1 MFTEL
6 QELVFGLNQF
16 QSVLFNLKI
25 TDMKTFKL
33 LFLMLV
39 FAGLMV
45 GCNKPE
51 DLVKDNDVQLKSA
64 QPVTVTVPFE
74 AHMLG
79 TPILIDFENS
89 ECAQQGNPVHVIAE
103 AEGTATH
110 MGKVHI
116 TFDFCAGGQDP
127 NITVPH
133 MTVGP
138 GSYELTAANGDKLF
152 LHTEGGAVI
161 FGRTEEH
168 PENVIDYWRYPYTIT
183 GGTGNFEGAAGEIF
197 SDDYDT
203 SLNDQSVHNWY
214 GTIKLVKGK
223 R

>member
-1 MFTEL
+1 
-6 QELVFGLNQF
+6 
-16 QSVLFNLKI
+16 
-25 TDMKTFKL
+25 MKLFKL
-33 LFLMLV
+33 LFFVLI
-39 FAGLMV
+39 FGGLIAS
-45 GCNKPE
+45 CNKDEVTPNNE
-51 DLVKDNDVQLKSA
+51 VLLKSA
-64 QPVTVTVPFE
+64 QPHTVTVPFE

-79 TPILIDFENS
+79 TPVLIDYENS
-89 ECAQQGNPVHVIAE
+89 ECAQQGNPVHVIVE
-103 AEGTATH
+103 VEGTATH

-127 NITVPH
+127 EITVPH

-138 GSYELTAANGDKLF
+138 TSLVMTAANGDELF

-161 FGRTEEH
+161 FGRTDEH
-168 PENVIDYWRYPYTIT
+168 PDYVIDYWRYPYTIT
-183 GGTGNFEGAAGEIF
+183 GGTGNFEGAEGEIF

>member
-1 MFTEL
+1 
-6 QELVFGLNQF
+6 
-16 QSVLFNLKI
+16 
-25 TDMKTFKL
+25 MKTIIKL
-33 LFLMLV
+33 LFFV
-39 FAGLMV
+39 AVISHFTS
-45 GCNKPE
+45 CNKSE
-51 DLVKDNDVQLKSA
+51 DYFADNDEVLKSA
-64 QPVTVTVPFE
+64 QPVVVTVPFE

-79 TPILIDFENS
+79 TPILIDYENS

-110 MGKVHI
+110 MGKVHV

-127 NITVPH
+127 DIEVPH

-138 GSYELTAANGDKLF
+138 GSYVLTAANGDELF

-161 FGRTEEH
+161 FGRTDEH
-168 PENVIDYWRYPYTIT
+168 PDDVIDYWRYPYIIT
-183 GGTGNFEGAAGEIF
+183 GGTGKFQGASGEIY

-203 SLNDQSVHNWY
+203 SLNDQSVHNWT
-214 GTIKLVKGK
+214 GEITLVKGK